1 MPFKKKGQ
9 EDIVKHEPTPQ
20 DWGKV
25 KVLYLQGYELGS
37 IVKQFPDVKL
47 TEASIIIKMK
57 QEGADKLKKE
67 INDRANNTLCEQ
79 IVAEKKKTTEECVRA
94 YKKGIDIINRL
105 LADYRTEQQA
115 GGIPKRCTAYNLD
128 LLMAGINKIQ
138 KGFDTAFGE
147 DKNGKLY
154 EKEPDLFI
162 IEGIDQQK
170 LW

>member
-1 MPFKKKGQ
+1 MAFKKKDK
-9 EDIVKHEPTPQ
+9 EIIKREPTPQ

-25 KVLYLQGYELGS
+25 KVLYLQGYELNA
-37 IVKQFPDVKL
+37 IVKQFPEVKL
-47 TEASIIIKMK
+47 TEAGIIIKMK

-67 INDRANNTLCEQ
+67 INDRVNGTLGDQ
-79 IVAEKKKTTEECVRA
+79 IVAEKKKTTEECIRA

-105 LADYRTEQQA
+105 LADYREEQQA
-115 GGIPKRCTAYNLD
+115 GGNPKRCTAYNMD

-154 EKEPDLFI
+154 EKEPDVFI
-162 IEGIDQQK
+162 IEGVNQEK
-170 LW
+170 L

>member
-1 MPFKKKGQ
+1 MVYRKRQ
-9 EDIVKHEPTPQ
+9 DATEKHEPTPQ
-20 DWGKV
+20 DWGKI
-25 KVLYLQGYELGS
+25 KVLYLQGYELGA
-37 IVKQFPDVKL
+37 IIKQLPDVKV
-47 TEASIIIKMK
+47 TEAAILIKMK

-67 INDRANNTLCEQ
+67 INERVNGTLSDQ

-105 LADYRTEQQA
+105 LADYREEQSA
-115 GGIPKRCTAYNLD
+115 GGTPKRCTAYNMD

-154 EKEPDLFI
+154 EKEPDVFI
-162 IEGIDQQK
+162 IEGIDKEK
-170 LW
+170 L